1 MRVSDYY
8 KLGRTQPTLDFV
20 DVDIQNDVRL
30 YVNPRAIRLLPSV
43 WGAEC
48 TSLIQ
53 SFFGSVLTYI
63 RAGDHQKAVELLQT
77 LREPNETHLGLSVG
91 QSRGRGLGTKSAN
104 DVWASFAKSK
114 AVTSGLLQDL
124 EDTVL
129 LIDGISVDIVSD
141 IVTNIIRGPLI
152 KFTQETAKHHNMLLV
167 QNVESGPIWSPQTK
181 QWINKYVDLPVTSAG
196 KLLLVPKI
204 IVRQN
209 MDYNVD
215 QYYRH
220 YIMTHLQ
227 QVEIDANSSL
237 VEIIKTGKN
246 KGTPKV
252 TKKKIEKKYKK
263 GKSTKA
269 TVREQTEKAPSLFK
283 KYKTEHDKPS
293 QPLTHGL
300 ISDLSHCPKPDWD
313 KLLGDVIS
321 IPTGKPDAYRYE
333 DKVEALLSALF
344 YPNLTNPI
352 PQQNIHDGRKR
363 IDIQYT
369 NMASQGFFKWLAS
382 HYPTPHVFFECK
394 NYGNEIGNPELDQI
408 AGRFSP
414 SRGQFGIIVC
424 RQFKNKDRFI
434 QRCKDTCNDK
444 RGYIIPLDDEDLKL
458 LVQSAK
464 TDLDFQDWN
473 LLKQRFDN
481 LIM

>member
-8 KLGRTQPTLDFV
+8 NLGRTQPTLDFV

-152 KFTQETAKHHNMLLV
+152 KFTQETAKHHNIPLV
-167 QNVESGPIWSPQTK
+167 QNVESGPIWSAQTK
-181 QWINKYVDLPVTSAG
+181 QWVNKYVDLPVTSAG

-220 YIMTHLQ
+220 YILTHLQ

-252 TKKKIEKKYKK
+252 TKKKIEKSIKK
-263 GKSTKA
+263 ENQQ
-269 TVREQTEKAPSLFK
+269 RQLF
-283 KYKTEHDKPS
+283 
-293 QPLTHGL
+293 
-300 ISDLSHCPKPDWD
+300 
-313 KLLGDVIS
+313 V
-321 IPTGKPDAYRYE
+321 
-333 DKVEALLSALF
+333 
-344 YPNLTNPI
+344 N
-352 PQQNIHDGRKR
+352 
-363 IDIQYT
+363 
-369 NMASQGFFKWLAS
+369 
-382 HYPTPHVFFECK
+382 
-394 NYGNEIGNPELDQI
+394 
-408 AGRFSP
+408 
-414 SRGQFGIIVC
+414 
-424 RQFKNKDRFI
+424 
-434 QRCKDTCNDK
+434 
-444 RGYIIPLDDEDLKL
+444 
-458 LVQSAK
+458 
-464 TDLDFQDWN
+464 
-473 LLKQRFDN
+473 KQRKPLHSLSN
-481 LIM
+481 TKQSMINPVSH

>member
-30 YVNPRAIRLLPSV
+30 YVNPRAIKLLPSA

-48 TSLIQ
+48 ASLIQ
-53 SFFGSVLTYI
+53 SFFGTLLSYI
-63 RAGDHQKAVELLQT
+63 RSHNHQEAIKLLQA
-77 LREPNETHLGLSVG
+77 LKEPNETHLGLSVG
-91 QSRGRGLGTKSAN
+91 KSRGRGLGTKSAN
-104 DVWASFAKSK
+104 DVWAAFAKSK
-114 AVTSGLLQDL
+114 AVKSGLLRDL

-152 KFTQETAKHHNMLLV
+152 KFTQETAKQYNIPLIE
-167 QNVESGPIWSPQTK
+167 NVDSGPIWSSQKK
-181 QWINKYVDLPVTSAG
+181 QWMHQYVELPVTNQG

-209 MDYNVD
+209 MDYDVG

-220 YIMTHLQ
+220 FILTHLQ
-227 QVEIDANSSL
+227 QVEIDANSGL
-237 VEIIKTGKN
+237 VEIIQNGKN

-252 TKKKIEKKYKK
+252 TKKKIEEKYKK

-269 TVREQTEKAPSLFK
+269 TVRDQTEKNPSLLK
-283 KYKTEHDKPS
+283 NYKAANSEPS
-293 QPLTHGL
+293 VPLTHNL

-313 KLLGDVIS
+313 KLLDDVIN
-321 IPTGKPDAYRYE
+321 IPTGKVEAYRYE
-333 DKVEALLSALF
+333 DKVEALISALF

-352 PQQNIHDGRKR
+352 PQDEIHDGRKR

-369 NMASQGFFKWLAS
+369 NMATQGFFKWLAS
-382 HYPTPHVFFECK
+382 HYPVPHVFFECK
-394 NYGNEIGNPELDQI
+394 NYGTEIGNPELDQI

-424 RQFKNKDRFI
+424 RQFRDKKKFI
-434 QRCKDTCNDK
+434 QRCRDTCNDQ
-444 RGYIIPLDDEDLKL
+444 RGYIIPLDDNDLKA
-458 LVQSAK
+458 LVSSAK
-464 TDLDFQDWN
+464 NDLDFQDWK
-473 LLKQRFDN
+473 LLKQRFNN